1 MGNSRTSNRDV
12 LEAVNELTGTVATL
26 VAAMAANQGTAVP
39 SAPTIVE
46 AKSDEITLPKDYLAK
61 MEPRFQAFANKIGET
76 VVSFAYLKSNGRK
89 GLWSVPKSKLPEE
102 AKRRG
107 DNYLGA
113 VAEYQPK

>member
-26 VAAMAANQGTAVP
+26 VAAMAANQGTT
-39 SAPTIVE
+39 APKGPKVVE
-46 AKSDEITLPKDYLAK
+46 ANSDEITIKADYMAK
-61 MEPRFQAFANKIGET
+61 MEPRFQAFANKIGEP
-76 VVSFAYLKSNGRK
+76 VVSFAYRKSNGRT
-89 GLWSVPKSKLPEE
+89 GLWSVPKTKLSSE

-113 VAEYQPK
+113 VTEYQPK